1 MVGLFLENFSIGEKR
16 KLSKLCIFD
25 ALEKLV
31 VILVLLT
38 QSIGQN
44 ENFFYYRNMIIIDG
58 RKRFIYEC
66 RI

>member
-25 ALEKLV
+25 ALV